1 MSFKDAG
8 KILATIEYGDQVE
21 RVRSNNRRKVD
32 DGFNGVPPL
41 SAADSAKMGLKINV
55 DWGEM
60 ARLGQHARRQ
70 YYNAFLKPAKYFK
83 VKLPTAPVERRMDF
97 ETTIT
102 NLINRPLKNSREYF
116 DLVRSKF
123 AAVVAHGIGPQM
135 WLDSEGWMPEVVA
148 LEDLRVPTDTKTSMR
163 NLTWFAL
170 RKKYTVGELTNKVF
184 NSDPD
189 QIDSGWQRDVVINIL
204 KDYKDE
210 LTAHAPDI
218 NWVDNP
224 EKMAELV
231 KQNGGFYTSD
241 ASPAIPLWHF
251 YFQDKKG
258 NWFLRVVA
266 ARECR
271 GAVADKFVY
280 DNGDTVLA
288 DNLDKILHVQ
298 FGDLNSRSPFLW
310 HSVRSL
316 GFLLKE
322 PCFWMNVFRCRVLAH
337 CMENMN
343 IGFRVSN
350 PADRGRIQKL
360 ELMDKFILPDGAT
373 IIPNT
378 ERHQIDANLIET
390 TMSQLKQLQGEAAV
404 SFTQDLDT
412 GGGGKEM
419 TATET
424 MARVSQVNALMSGLL
439 LTAFTYEK
447 FAYIEIS
454 RRFCLK
460 DTEDKDAKEF
470 QETCRNAG
478 IPDNLM
484 DHEVWEIEP
493 EAPLGAGNPTMEMA
507 QAQALMQV
515 RSLHTP
521 EQQQQIL
528 HMYDEAVTG
537 DANIAESLAPIRP
550 KPVITDA
557 ETAAQFAFGVLM
569 QGIPVNL
576 PERLNVID
584 QINTLL
590 GMLESVVMPLTETMG
605 GPGVATE
612 QQIKGFQTVAQ
623 YLGTLLE
630 RLAQD
635 ENERPRVRQYMD
647 FLSQLL
653 NEVKAFEQRLMEQKQ
668 SEAENGGMSPEAQAK
683 ILEAGIVADTKA
695 KLSEQQA
702 ALKLA
707 QKEQAFAGQEQ
718 RKDIQTAADVQRQL
732 LKAKVEAVTQV
743 SKEPAPAA

>member
-8 KILATIEYGDQVE
+8 KILATIEYGDEVE

-41 SAADSAKMGLKINV
+41 SAADAAKMGLNPNV

-60 ARLGQHARRQ
+60 AVLGQHARRQ

-83 VKLPTAPVERRMDF
+83 VKLPTAPVERRLDF

-102 NLINRPLKNSREYF
+102 NLVNRPMKNSREYF

-135 WLDSEGWMPEVVA
+135 WLDSEGWMPDVVA
-148 LEDLRVPTDTKTSMR
+148 LDDLRIAIDTKTSLR

-170 RKKYTVGELTNKVF
+170 RKKYTVGELVDKVF
-184 NSDPD
+184 RKEVDE
-189 QIDSGWQRDVVINIL
+189 GWQRPVVIEIL
-204 KDYKDE
+204 KAYRDD

-224 EKMAELV
+224 EKTAELI

-251 YFQDKKG
+251 YFQNDKG
-258 NWFLRVVA
+258 DWFLRVVA

-271 GAVADKFVY
+271 GAVAEKFVY
-280 DNGDTVLA
+280 DNGETVFA
-288 DNLDKILHVQ
+288 DSLDKILHVQ

-322 PCFWMNVFRCRVLAH
+322 PCLWMNIFRCRVLAH

-360 ELMDKFILPDGAT
+360 ELMNKFILPDGAS
-373 IIPNT
+373 IVPNT
-378 ERHQIDANLIET
+378 ERHQIDAGLIET
-390 TMSQLKQLQGEAAV
+390 TMAQLKQLQGEAAV

-412 GGGGKEM
+412 GNSSKEM

-447 FAYIEIS
+447 FAYIEIC

-460 DTEDKDAKEF
+460 GTEDKECRKF
-470 QETCRNAG
+470 QEECKRAG
-478 IPDNLM
+478 IPDALM
-484 DHEVWEIEP
+484 NHEVWEIEP

-576 PERLNVID
+576 PEQLNVTD

-605 GPGVATE
+605 GPGVASE

-623 YLGTLLE
+623 YIGTLLE

-647 FLSQLL
+647 FISQLL
-653 NEVKAFEQRLMEQKQ
+653 NEVRAFEQRLMEQKQ
-668 SEAENGGMSPEAQAK
+668 AEAENGGMSPEAQAK

-695 KLSEQQA
+695 KLSEQA
-702 ALKLA
+702 AARKLA

-743 SKEPAPAA
+743 EKEPAQAT